1 MSDGTLGRWTAA
13 DLRYAAIILLVAVG
27 LWLPRLQGPLDLR
40 YDAGVYYILGTS
52 LAEGRGYRLLNE
64 PGAIEAIQYPP
75 VLPAI
80 AALHQRVLGTSDPV
94 VVGRGLRFTAALLFI
109 GYALAVFALAR
120 RLLSPGFA
128 FVAALL
134 AILNAQA
141 LFLSDYF
148 AADLPY
154 TALSVFFFLAP
165 PGLGAGALAV
175 GAFGLR
181 TAGVALL
188 GAWAA
193 ESLLRREFR
202 QAAARGAVAL
212 AAVAGWQAYVHHVK
226 SDPAF
231 SQPAY
236 SYQRAGYQFYNVGYL
251 ENMSYVDPFRPELGT
266 ATRSDLAARLTSNLS
281 AIPGTLGEAATL
293 QRGWLVGEVVR
304 VRERFPGVPL
314 PDWTISAV
322 LGLLSAMVIG
332 GLVLLARRRQ
342 WLLVLYVAGSVLLIA
357 TTPWPGQFGRYLT
370 PLAPILALALVS
382 VPAALTARARR
393 SGGAWWR
400 AASLAGIATLGFVL
414 VQQVYTV
421 YKVFTKHHQPA
432 AMTDA
437 AGRVQSYRLFFYDRT
452 WQLHDDALD
461 WLAKRGPAQGIV
473 ATSTPHLAYLRT
485 GLPAVMPPYEIDQ
498 ARAQDLLEEVPVT
511 YLIVDQ
517 LSFLDVARRY
527 AAPVAEAR
535 AAGWPLVYAVNDS
548 GPRIYRRAGT
558 TDGPS
563 IGSNSIGSK

>member
-1 MSDGTLGRWTAA
+1 VSDATPTRWIAA
-13 DLRYAAIILLVAVG
+13 DRRYAVIVALIAVA
-27 LWLPRLQGPLDLR
+27 LWLPRLRGPLDLR

-52 LAEGRGYRLLNE
+52 LAENRGYRLLNE

-94 VVGRGLRFTAALLFI
+94 VVGRGLRFTAAMLFI
-109 GYALAVFALAR
+109 GYAIGVFALAR
-120 RLLSPGFA
+120 RFLPSGFA
-128 FVAALL
+128 FITALL

-154 TALSVFFFLAP
+154 TAVSMFFFLAP

-193 ESLLRREFR
+193 ESLLHRRFR
-202 QAAARGAVAL
+202 QALVRGGVGL
-212 AAVAGWQAYVHHVK
+212 AAVAGWQAYVHQVK
-226 SDPAF
+226 ADPAF
-231 SQPAY
+231 SHPSY
-236 SYQRAGYQFYNVGYL
+236 SYQRAGYQFYNVGYV
-251 ENMSYVDPFRPELGT
+251 ENMAYVDPFRPELGV
-266 ATRSDLAARLTSNLS
+266 ATGRDLAARLATNLS
-281 AIPGTLGEAATL
+281 AIPVTLGEAATL

-304 VRERFPGVPL
+304 LRERFPGLPL

-322 LGLLSAMVIG
+322 LVCLTAMVIA
-332 GLVLLARRRQ
+332 GLVLLARKRQ
-342 WLLVLYVAGSVLLIA
+342 WLVVLYVVGSVLLIA
-357 TTPWPGQFGRYLT
+357 VTPWPGQFGRYLV

-382 VPAALTARARR
+382 VPAALAARACE
-393 SGGAWWR
+393 SKGGWWR

-432 AMTDA
+432 VMTDA
-437 AGRVQSYRLFFYDRT
+437 SGRPHEYRLFFYDRS

-461 WLAKRGPAQGIV
+461 WLAKQGPGKGIV

-485 GLPAVMPPYEIDQ
+485 GLPAVMPPYEIDP
-498 ARAQDLLEEVPVT
+498 ARAEHLLREVPVT
-511 YLIVDQ
+511 YLVVDQ
-517 LSFLDVARRY
+517 LSFLDVSRRY
-527 AAPVAEAR
+527 AAPVAESAS
-535 AAGWPLVYAVNDS
+535 AGWPLVYAVNDS
-548 GPRIYRRAGT
+548 GPRIYRRAGAAAA
-558 TDGPS
+558 PS
-563 IGSNSIGSK
+563 IGSK

>member
-1 MSDGTLGRWTAA
+1 VSGAAPSRWIAA
-13 DLRYAAIILLVAVG
+13 DRRYAVIVALIAVA
-27 LWLPRLQGPLDLR
+27 LWLPRLRGPLDLR

-94 VVGRGLRFTAALLFI
+94 VVGRGLRFTAAVIFLC
-109 GYALAVFALAR
+109 YAIAVFALAR
-120 RLLSPGFA
+120 RFLPSGFA
-128 FVAALL
+128 FVTALL

-154 TALSVFFFLAP
+154 TAVSMFFFLAP

-193 ESLLRREFR
+193 ESLLHRRFH
-202 QAAARGAVAL
+202 QALVRGGVGL
-212 AAVAGWQAYVHHVK
+212 AAVAGWQAYVHQVK
-226 SDPAF
+226 ADSAF
-231 SQPAY
+231 SHPSY
-236 SYQRAGYQFYNVGYL
+236 SYQRAGYQFYNVGYI
-251 ENMSYVDPFRPELGT
+251 ENMAYVDPFRPELGV
-266 ATRSDLAARLTSNLS
+266 ATGRDLAARLATNLS
-281 AIPGTLGEAATL
+281 GIPVTLGEAATL

-304 VRERFPGVPL
+304 LREHFPGLPV

-322 LGLLSAMVIG
+322 LVFLTALVIA
-332 GLVLLARRRQ
+332 GLVLFARARQ
-342 WLLVLYVAGSVLLIA
+342 WLVVLYVVGSVLLIA
-357 TTPWPGQFGRYLT
+357 VTPWPGQFGRYLV

-382 VPAALTARARR
+382 VPAALAARARESKGR
-393 SGGAWWR
+393 WWR

-414 VQQVYTV
+414 AQQVYTV

-432 AMTDA
+432 VMTDA
-437 AGRVQSYRLFFYDRT
+437 SGKAHEYRLFFYDRS
-452 WQLHDDALD
+452 WQLHDDGLD
-461 WLAKRGPAQGIV
+461 WLAKQGPRKGIV

-485 GLPAVMPPYEIDQ
+485 GLPAVMPPYEIDP
-498 ARAQDLLEEVPVT
+498 ARAEHLLREVPVT
-511 YLIVDQ
+511 YLVVDQ
-517 LSFLDVARRY
+517 LSFLDVSRRY
-527 AAPVAEAR
+527 AAPVAESAP
-535 AAGWPLVYAVNDS
+535 AGWPLVYAVNDS
-548 GPRIYRRAGT
+548 GPRIYRRVGAAAAS
-558 TDGPS
+558 S
-563 IGSNSIGSK
+563 IGAK